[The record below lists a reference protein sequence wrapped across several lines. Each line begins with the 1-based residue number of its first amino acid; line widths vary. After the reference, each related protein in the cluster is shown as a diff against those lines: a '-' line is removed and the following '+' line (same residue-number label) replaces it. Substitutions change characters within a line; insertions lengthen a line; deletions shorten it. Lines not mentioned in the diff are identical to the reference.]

1 MLVFKIA
8 QFFWKWPKKVATLVL
23 NEKRTFFKIAQWLQK
38 FWITFLRKFVIKT
51 FQKLPNLVT
60 LLRSRVN
67 AFWRESQ
74 AVAVAAAAEAA
85 AAQTQILKTWQ
96 RHVADVD
103 NRKPR
108 QHRLLDIDRSLTQPI
123 GLCIQC

>member
-1 MLVFKIA
+1 M
-8 QFFWKWPKKVATLVL
+8 
-23 NEKRTFFKIAQWLQK
+23 QK

-74 AVAVAAAAEAA
+74 AVAAAAEAA

-108 QHRLLDIDRSLTQPI
+108 QY
-123 GLCIQC
+123 